1 MSTQLMKA
9 KAGILTPEMKSVAT
23 AERISEERIR
33 DGVARGHI
41 VIPANPS
48 HRGLCAMGIGR
59 ELRTKVNANLGTSA
73 LSGSAPGEKDKL
85 QVALQAGA
93 DTVMDLSTGPG
104 ALDLLRATLVA
115 SPVPVGTV
123 PVYEAVVRAGSGE
136 ALTPEIWL
144 QSVEDQARLGVDY
157 MTVHAG
163 LRRAHVPLAQRRL
176 LGIVSRGGALT
187 AAWMVRH
194 GRENFAWERFDDL
207 LDICRAH
214 DVTLSLGD
222 GLRPGCLA
230 DASDEAQFAE
240 LAEIG
245 RLARRCRE
253 AGVQAMIEGPG
264 HVPLNQIEMNMRKE
278 IELCDGAPFYVLGP
292 LVTDCAPGYD
302 HWVGA
307 IGGAWIAMHGAAM
320 LCYVTPKEHLGLP
333 NARDVHE
340 GVMAFRVAAHAADV
354 AKGIP
359 GARDRDDA
367 MSRARGAFQWSKQ
380 FELAMDPERARV
392 VRAEALREAGL
403 APDACEGDNYC
414 TMCGP
419 EFCAMKLSPKPGE
432 PAG

>member
-1 MSTQLMKA
+1 MNETQLISARRGM
-9 KAGILTPEMKSVAT
+9 TTTEMTRVAE
-23 AERISEERIR
+23 AERLPAETIR
-33 DGVARGHI
+33 AGVAQGRI
-41 VIPANPS
+41 VIPANPA
-48 HRGLCAMGIGR
+48 HPNLRPVGIGR
-59 ELRTKVNANLGTSA
+59 ALRTKVNANLGTSA
-73 LSGSAPGEKDKL
+73 LSGTAPGERTKL
-85 QVALQAGA
+85 ETALEAGA

-104 ALDLLRATLVA
+104 ALDLLRATMAA
-115 SPVPVGTV
+115 SPAPVGTV
-123 PVYEAVVRAGSGE
+123 PIYEAVVRAGSGE
-136 ALTPEIWL
+136 ALTPELWL
-144 QSVEDQARLGVDY
+144 AAVEDQARLGVDY

-163 LRRAHVPLAQRRL
+163 LRRAHVPLARQRL

-187 AAWMVRH
+187 AAWMVKHR
-194 GRENFAWERFDDL
+194 RENFAWERFDDL

-240 LAEIG
+240 LEELG
-245 RLARRCRE
+245 MLARRCRD

-264 HVPLNQIEMNMRKE
+264 HVPLHQIEMNMRRE
-278 IELCDGAPFYVLGP
+278 IELCDDAPFYVLGP
-292 LVTDCAPGYD
+292 LVTDCAPGHD

-307 IGGAWIAMHGAAM
+307 IGGAWMAMHGAAM

-333 NARDVHE
+333 NARDVRE
-340 GVMAFRVAAHAADV
+340 GVIAFRVAAHAADV

-367 MSRARGAFQWSKQ
+367 LSRARGAFDWSGQ
-380 FELAMDPERARV
+380 FEYALDPGRARA

-403 APDACEGDNYC
+403 APEDCDGDHHC

-419 EFCAMKLSPKPGE
+419 EFCAMKLNPKPE
-432 PAG
+432 